1 MSYNMSTGLWGR
13 ADEDIRFPSAVQTS
27 LQITAKEYI
36 ADISSDT
43 KLQETSVEGFAD
55 DLKISFNG
63 PLCHEA
69 FLVSSEVLSGDE
81 VLNLFCGLKN
91 VDEMFSCLIFH
102 RFLFSFFRLFL

>member
-81 VLNLFCGLKN
+81 VLNQNIPRSSAARN
-91 VDEMFSCLIFH
+91 VFSGH
-102 RFLFSFFRLFL
+102 RDIVLQ